1 MCSQIRPLAL
11 DDYNRGHLTV
21 LSVLTKAPDVGLSSW
36 QAQFRLLS
44 SIPNTY
50 YPLAIIS
57 RSTDQIVALGTLFM
71 EYKFLRGNAQAGHVE
86 DIVVS
91 SQAQGRGLGKKV
103 IQALTGM
110 SETLGAYKV
119 ILDCSEENAR
129 ELRERER
136 LEGYALRV
144 RVSNQR
150 SDSGML
156 LSLYL
161 LLAIQR
167 SMRSVVTSTQGWRW

>member
-1 MCSQIRPLAL
+1 
-11 DDYNRGHLTV
+11 
-21 LSVLTKAPDVGLSSW
+21 VLTKAPDVGLSSW

-129 ELRERER
+129 ESGESDWAR
-136 LEGYALRV
+136 LGGHPATRT
-144 RVSNQR
+144 
-150 SDSGML
+150 SDSGVL
-156 LSLYL
+156 LPLCL
-161 LLAIQR
+161 PAIQR
-167 SMRSVVTSTQGWRW
+167 STRSVVTSTQEWRW